1 MSSNNIIIGID
12 TSNYTTSFAA
22 VDEQNGELLFNIKRL
37 LPVKVG
43 ECGLRQSDAVF
54 AHVKNLPY
62 VMQEAKAALE
72 GKTVSAIGVSS
83 KPRNLTGSYMPCFLT
98 GLAVAQSLSAV
109 CGAPVYEFSHQCGHI
124 MAAIFSSRSEELLD
138 KKFGS
143 FHISG
148 GTTELLLT
156 EFKDGDFSSEI
167 VGGTKDI
174 NAGQLIDR
182 VGVMLGLQF
191 PCGAELEK
199 LALKCDKKV
208 KIPKITTD
216 NCYVNLSGVENLAKK
231 LYTETNDKEY
241 TAAYVFEYLGE
252 AILKISQNYISA
264 YGDMPIL
271 YAGGVM
277 SNQII
282 KEKIS
287 SRINSYFAEPKLSSD
302 NAVGIALLAKKAY
315 LFNKQGENRKC

>member
-1 MSSNNIIIGID
+1 MSSNRVIIGID

-22 VDEQNGELLFNIKRL
+22 VDEQSGEVLFNLKKL
-37 LPVKVG
+37 LPVKNG

-54 AHVKNLPY
+54 AHIKNLPL
-62 VMQEAKAALE
+62 VMREAKQALA
-72 GKTVSAIGVSS
+72 GKEVSAIGVSS
-83 KPRNLTGSYMPCFLT
+83 KPRKLLNSYMPCFLT
-98 GLAVAQSLSAV
+98 GVSVAESISSV
-109 CGAPVYEFSHQCGHI
+109 CGAPVFEFSHQCGHI
-124 MAAIFSSRSEELLD
+124 MAAIHSSHSEELLSR
-138 KKFGS
+138 KFGS
-143 FHISG
+143 FHLSG

-156 EFKDGDFSSEI
+156 EFENGDFSSEI
-167 VGGTKDI
+167 VGGSKDI

-191 PCGAELEK
+191 PCGAELEN

-208 KIPKITTD
+208 KIPRIAAD

-231 LYTETNDKEY
+231 LYADTNDKEY

-252 AILKISQNYISA
+252 AILKISQNYIAS

-271 YAGGVM
+271 YVGGVM
-277 SNQII
+277 SNGII
-282 KEKIS
+282 KGKIS

-302 NAVGIALLAKKAY
+302 NAVGIALLAKNAY
-315 LFNKQGENRKC
+315 LFNK

>member
-1 MSSNNIIIGID
+1 MSRNKVILGID

-22 VDEQNGELLFNIKRL
+22 LDEESGELLFNIKRL
-37 LPVKVG
+37 LPVKSG

-54 AHVKNLPY
+54 AHIKNLPS
-62 VMQEAKAALE
+62 VMEEAKDALS
-72 GKTVSAIGVSS
+72 GKEVCAIGVSS
-83 KPRNLTGSYMPCFLT
+83 KPRRLPRSYMPCFLT
-98 GLAVAQSLSAV
+98 GVAVAESLSSV
-109 CGAPVYEFSHQCGHI
+109 CGAPLFEFSHQSGHI
-124 MAAIFSSRSEELLD
+124 MAAVYSSHSEELLN

-143 FHISG
+143 FHLSG

-156 EFKDGDFSSEI
+156 EFSDGDFSTEI

-199 LALKCDKKV
+199 MALKCDKKV

-216 NCYVNLSGVENLAKK
+216 DCYINLSGVENLAKK
-231 LYTETNDKEY
+231 VYTDTCDKEY

-252 AILKISQNYISA
+252 AILKVSQNYILN
-264 YGDMPIL
+264 YGDMPVL
-271 YAGGVM
+271 YVGGVM

-282 KEKIS
+282 KDKIS
-287 SRINSYFAEPKLSSD
+287 SQIKSFFAEPRLSSD
-302 NAVGIALLAKKAY
+302 NAVGIALLAKNAY
-315 LFNKQGENRKC
+315 LFGK